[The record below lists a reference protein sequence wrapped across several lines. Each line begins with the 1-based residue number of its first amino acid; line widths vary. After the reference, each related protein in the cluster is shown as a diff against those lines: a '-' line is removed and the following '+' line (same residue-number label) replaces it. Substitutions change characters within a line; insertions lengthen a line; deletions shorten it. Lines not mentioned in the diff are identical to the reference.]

1 MGCVEFQVTE
11 SRPQAAVPATAR
23 PGGLALLG
31 RKRNGPAEDVS

>member
-1 MGCVEFQVTE
+1 MDCVEFQGTD

-31 RKRNGPAEDVS
+31 RKRNDPAEGVS